1 LHPARPQFLLS
12 ARGDDEVTAL
22 GGFTDHERAE
32 PVVYLAEDVETLA
45 RSDDPLLV
53 VVSDRAVTT
62 SQHRGQLEAEQ
73 LDALRVAAVRFEPAH
88 RLLDRVG
95 FGAVRVD
102 ADGAA
107 FLIYHRVVLGGGVLG
122 DPLGALAAVTL
133 AVPVLDDLVVPI
145 DAVAVPHAFGLG
157 QLRLQRAVRTGMR
170 GAHDLRGLP
179 ESSPTAH
186 LVGCLPILLQLWDR
200 QRLRA
205 DHGVQFAARVL
216 HVQDGDHRDDEQ
228 HHAHDPHRLST
239 PGRATVTPTR
249 SCRAACWSR
258 PTRPGSHRPPRW

>member
-1 LHPARPQFLLS
+1 
-12 ARGDDEVTAL
+12 
-22 GGFTDHERAE
+22 E
-32 PVVYLAEDVETLA
+32 PV
-45 RSDDPLLV
+45 
-53 VVSDRAVTT
+53 
-62 SQHRGQLEAEQ
+62 
-73 LDALRVAAVRFEPAH
+73 H

-107 FLIYHRVVLGGGVLG
+107 FLIYPRVVLGGGVLG

-133 AVPVLDDLVVPI
+133 AVPILDDLVVPI

-157 QLRLQRAVRTGMR
+157 QFRLQRAVRTGVC

-186 LVGCLPILLQLWDR
+186 LVGRLPILLQLWDR

-205 DHGVQFAARVL
+205 DHGVQYDTRVR
-216 HVQDGDHRDDEQ
+216 HVVEGDHRDDAQ
-228 HHAHDPHRLST
+228 PHAHGPR
-239 PGRATVTPTR
+239 RA
-249 SCRAACWSR
+249 S
-258 PTRPGSHRPPRW
+258 